1 MVFKQ
6 NTRFIRKASGFLKR
20 GRKNKEDRSSHET
33 SSFAAAAVP
42 HFANTLAVFN
52 VSLEESRV
60 WMPFLPCECISR
72 RKTPCVVQYRQRV
85 QTNLQ
90 RTSATPV
97 KGYSELARCAFL
109 RRYAL
114 FKYVCFTVAHPIS
127 GSHCPTGFRAGT
139 AGGRCE
145 AVVSVPSLLSK
156 YPFPFIVN
164 AVFLKLA
171 DLFCNRY
178 YILSTNFNRI
188 G

>member
-97 KGYSELARCAFL
+97 KGTANWQDVHFSVAVPYLST
-109 RRYAL
+109 YA
-114 FKYVCFTVAHPIS
+114 
-127 GSHCPTGFRAGT
+127 
-139 AGGRCE
+139 
-145 AVVSVPSLLSK
+145 SLLLTVSLV
-156 YPFPFIVN
+156 PIVQQ
-164 AVFLKLA
+164 AFGLA
-171 DLFCNRY
+171 QQVDDAKR
-178 YILSTNFNRI
+178 LSRFHPC
-188 G
+188 

>member
-20 GRKNKEDRSSHET
+20 GRKNKGDRSSHET

-97 KGYSELARCAFL
+97 KGTANWQDVHFSVAVPYLST
-109 RRYAL
+109 YA
-114 FKYVCFTVAHPIS
+114 
-127 GSHCPTGFRAGT
+127 
-139 AGGRCE
+139 
-145 AVVSVPSLLSK
+145 SLLLTLSLV
-156 YPFPFIVN
+156 PIVQQ
-164 AVFLKLA
+164 AFGLA
-171 DLFCNRY
+171 QQVDDAKR
-178 YILSTNFNRI
+178 LSRFHPC
-188 G
+188 